1 MKAGMERSGKPYMT
15 EPMLKLKVPIREI
28 MAYTSWFD

>member
-15 EPMLKLKVPIREI
+15 EPMLKPKVLIREI